1 MPQLD
6 QFTYF
11 SQFLWLCV
19 FFMGFYVLLYNDG
32 LPKVGRILKL
42 RARLVSQQ
50 GAQTDLS
57 DQYEQ
62 DAVVKESL
70 QDCVTYLESSVSA
83 ASEWCNTMVVHLNSN
98 QLQPVN
104 KCYVCSLAEISVAQ
118 VIKRS
123 ALETISAMKS
133 RTLFSSRTFK
143 TQDSDSIEYT
153 KWNRI
158 YALRIQR
165 VKLMQAKTGSRK
177 KRLQNA

>member
-1 MPQLD
+1 M
-6 QFTYF
+6 
-11 SQFLWLCV
+11 
-19 FFMGFYVLLYNDG
+19 
-32 LPKVGRILKL
+32 
-42 RARLVSQQ
+42 SQQ
-50 GAQTDLS
+50 GAQTEHS

-62 DAVVKESL
+62 DAVIKESL
-70 QDCVTYLESSVSA
+70 QNCATYLESSVSA
-83 ASEWCNTMVVHLNSN
+83 ASEWCNAMVVHLNSN

-123 ALETISAMKS
+123 ALETVSAMKS
-133 RTLFSSRTFK
+133 RTLSSSSSRIRTFK
-143 TQDSDSIEYT
+143 TQSSDSVEYL